1 MNGTR
6 RMQRL
11 LWVVLLS
18 NLVAAA
24 PAVAGIV
31 AEPATRPTVE
41 AAPVT
46 DAVLDTALDATRNGV
61 SGTASD
67 AILRGVAPAFP
78 LVTVSTEPGHAIWN
92 KLALNRRGKWI
103 DAFRFRVPDGEPR
116 DMLWSFISNETRYEW
131 YIFAVDGQPMKGFA
145 RNWYYKPQDILGE
158 RIPKGAKDLVLQ
170 TLPASCLRPGAEYV
184 IWIKFRHG
192 KPRPTYVAINLIPAV
207 ADPATIDAP
216 EHIVRVL
223 GLSRIGDPIAT
234 TAIDAMATTRP
245 VTAL

>member
-1 MNGTR
+1 MNGAR
-6 RMQRL
+6 RVYPL
-11 LWVVLLS
+11 LCVILLS
-18 NLVAAA
+18 NLIAVA
-24 PAVAGIV
+24 PAIGGIV
-31 AEPATRPTVE
+31 VEPATRPTE
-41 AAPVT
+41 AAAPVP
-46 DAVLDTALDATRNGV
+46 DSALDAALEATRTGV
-61 SGTASD
+61 SGQASD

-192 KPRPTYVAINLIPAV
+192 KPRPTYVAINLVPAV
-207 ADPATIDAP
+207 ADRATIDAP

-223 GLSRIGDPIAT
+223 GLSRIGDPITT

-245 VTAL
+245 VTEP